1 MKKLSLLALLL
12 VAAAVFTGC
21 GKAPNAQVQQATSAL
36 QSAEAAGAPQYA
48 PEAWSR
54 AKEAADRMKAE
65 LEAQDKRFALFRNYG
80 KVRTLAE
87 QAVRLSEQALA
98 DANSK
103 KTQLR
108 GELTALLAELE
119 ASLASARRQLA
130 KVPRSKGLNAASLRS
145 SLTAAGRQL
154 DQARS
159 NLAAGALDSAMAV
172 AAQARD
178 AINGVFRAIEKAT
191 GLPASKKR

>member
-12 VAAAVFTGC
+12 VAASIFTGC
-21 GKAPNAQVQQATSAL
+21 GKAPDAQVQQATSAL
-36 QSAEAAGAPQYA
+36 QAAEAAGAPQYA
-48 PEAWSR
+48 AEAWNR
-54 AKEAADRMKAE
+54 AREATDRMKAE
-65 LEAQDKRFALFRNYG
+65 LEAQDRRFTLFRNYG
-80 KVRTLAE
+80 KVRTLAV
-87 QAVRLSEQALA
+87 QATRLSEQALA
-98 DANSK
+98 DANSRR
-103 KTQLR
+103 TQLR
-108 GELTALLAELE
+108 DEVTGLLAELN
-119 ASLASARRQLA
+119 ASLASARSQLA
-130 KVPRSKGLNAASLRS
+130 KVPRSKGLDTASLRS
-145 SLTAAGRQL
+145 SLNAAGRQL